1 MKDNIFF
8 SIVSLFYSIMLII
21 VYFSKQRIDSDEN
34 AIYKRLVLTNFL
46 GLIIEIFPSTL
57 AIRVINNFNP
67 NLAIF
72 ILKFILYYFVVWILI
87 FTYYIYVISSKD
99 RYKEKNIYLSK
110 INKMKKIMYFI
121 CIVSIILVTIL
132 PLYANNINY
141 T

>member
-121 CIVSIILVTIL
+121 CIVSIVHL
-132 PLYANNINY
+132 
-141 T
+141 

>member
-121 CIVSIILVTIL
+121 CIMLMI
-132 PLYANNINY
+132 
-141 T
+141 

>member
-99 RYKEKNIYLSK
+99 RYKEKNIY
-110 INKMKKIMYFI
+110 FR
-121 CIVSIILVTIL
+121 
-132 PLYANNINY
+132 
-141 T
+141 